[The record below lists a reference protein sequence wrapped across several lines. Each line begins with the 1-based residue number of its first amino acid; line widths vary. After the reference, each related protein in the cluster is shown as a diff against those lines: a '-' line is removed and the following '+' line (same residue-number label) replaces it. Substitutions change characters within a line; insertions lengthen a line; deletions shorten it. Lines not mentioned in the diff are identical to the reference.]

1 MYESFAYLK
10 ICANTQATYNS
21 YDTCLFPSWVMWT
34 LELNYKHIKRAELC
48 MMSSSEDIL
57 WEHGNVNIIYSNL
70 FFHVS
75 QVVTGSSTV
84 SSRENI
90 FFSSR
95 LYLYTY
101 IFSTRYI
108 WRERKEYIF
117 FTIPY
122 IFMTCLQWQGTQ
134 ALAGSK
140 IRVPCPPGACTY
152 RKVDCYG
159 SHVSPHKILL
169 LNP

>member
-34 LELNYKHIKRAELC
+34 LELNYKHIKGAECC

-57 WEHGNVNIIYSNL
+57 WEHGNVNIIYSNS

-84 SSRENI
+84 SSREK
-90 FFSSR
+90 FFFLQTVSIHIYILYKIHMEREKGIHFLHHHIHLYDMPTVPRHTGFSREQNTRSLSSWS
-95 LYLYTY
+95 LHL
-101 IFSTRYI
+101 
-108 WRERKEYIF
+108 
-117 FTIPY
+117 
-122 IFMTCLQWQGTQ
+122 
-134 ALAGSK
+134 
-140 IRVPCPPGACTY
+140 
-152 RKVDCYG
+152 
-159 SHVSPHKILL
+159 
-169 LNP
+169 